1 MNFYTNITRWGNN
14 LLLRE
19 VVNGQRINQKIKYCP
34 KLYSK
39 AQILISFNAV
49 ILASSNET
57 LFCVLSFI
65 PRSDVEKL
73 ISCF

>member
-34 KLYSK
+34 TLYSK
-39 AQILISFNAV
+39 VNKPT
-49 ILASSNET
+49 EYKT
-57 LFCVLSFI
+57 LNDEL
-65 PRSDVEKL
+65 L
-73 ISCF
+73 HQ